1 MLGAGFPQLSA
12 RGSRLKGSRNRFSLH
27 RYFKEEN
34 VCHATQFGH
43 SCSSEVFSV
52 GLSGLGCSHH
62 SNSGTA
68 PFH

>member
-1 MLGAGFPQLSA
+1 MLGAGFPQLTI
-12 RGSRLKGSRNRFSLH
+12 RRRSRLKGSRNRFSLH

-52 GLSGLGCSHH
+52 RLSGWAGMQ
-62 SNSGTA
+62 
-68 PFH
+68 PP